1 MKRRRSRAS
10 GNFVTTVNFSGG
22 PDMATV
28 QFALHDGRWSTA
40 TDFADAVH
48 TLAEPFA
55 AAGAAAMFVVRMPLL
70 ADIERSYGPVAF
82 DKVTCALFGA
92 VQQFAGSHF
101 SADEYVVASTSRSEE
116 VVIIVIRSRAKS
128 GFYSHELPRITHN
141 LSEYIEGQSNRI
153 VYPYGVD
160 LAGFFIGHAVSI
172 HNPSLRGDRQ
182 LLCALENARMDAELC
197 AQLRKREI
205 GQLFLGLVLDE
216 QVHCLYQPIVAIR
229 SGRIYG
235 YEALVRGPRS
245 TNWQSPSALFR
256 IAEEHGLAYE
266 LDCLCRKAA
275 LKGYSAHT
283 QSEHKLFL
291 NCLPSAIHDPSF
303 SERHLRQTLESCGLK
318 PSDLVLEVSE
328 RESIKNF
335 SIFRDIRER
344 YRSLGI
350 KVALD
355 DTGAGYA
362 GLEAVM
368 QLAPDFIK
376 VDISLVRSV
385 DRDSGRRVLLKALQ
399 DISEVIGAQVIAE
412 GIETDRELEALR
424 EMGIPFGQGYL
435 LGRPNRLE

>member
-1 MKRRRSRAS
+1 
-10 GNFVTTVNFSGG
+10 
-22 PDMATV
+22 MATV
-28 QFALHDGRWSTA
+28 QFALHNGRWSTA
-40 TDFADAVH
+40 ADLADAVRA
-48 TLAEPFA
+48 LEKPFA
-55 AAGAAAMFVVRMPLL
+55 AAGAAAVFVIRMPLL
-70 ADIERSYGPVAF
+70 ADIERSYGQVAF

-92 VQQFAGSHF
+92 VQQFAGNHF
-101 SADEYVVASTSRSEE
+101 SADEYVVASTSQSEE

-128 GFYSHELPRITHN
+128 GFYSHELPRIARN
-141 LSEYIEGQSNRI
+141 LSEHIDGQSNRI
-153 VYPYGVD
+153 VYPYGAD
-160 LAGFFIGHAVSI
+160 LAGFFVGHAVTI

-182 LLCALENARMDAELC
+182 LLGALENARMDAELC
-197 AQLRKREI
+197 ARLRKREI

-229 SGRIYG
+229 SGRVFG

-256 IAEEHGLAYE
+256 IAEEHGLAFE

-303 SERHLRQTLESCGLK
+303 SERHLRQTLESCGVK

-385 DRDSGRRVLLKALQ
+385 DRDSGRRVLLQALQ
-399 DISEVIGAQVIAE
+399 DISEAIGAQVIAE
-412 GIETDRELEALR
+412 GIETEGELEALR
-424 EMGIPFGQGYL
+424 KMRIPFGQGYL
-435 LGRPNRLE
+435 LGRPNRLEESPARV